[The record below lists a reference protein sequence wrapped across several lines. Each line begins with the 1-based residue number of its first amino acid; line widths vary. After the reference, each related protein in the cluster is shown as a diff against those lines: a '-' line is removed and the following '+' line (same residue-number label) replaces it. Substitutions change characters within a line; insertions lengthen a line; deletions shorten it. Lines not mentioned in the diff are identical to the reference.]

1 MSRLVLGAL
10 AFAAG
15 VGVGLFIA
23 DQYAKAKGVAA
34 ADSFLDYFGLGA
46 AKPYVDPLVRGS
58 IG

>member
-1 MSRLVLGAL
+1 VSKILLAGL

-15 VGVGLFIA
+15 VGVGLYIA
-23 DQYAKAKGVAA
+23 DQYAKSVAVGK
-34 ADSFLDYFGLGA
+34 ADSVLDYFGLGG